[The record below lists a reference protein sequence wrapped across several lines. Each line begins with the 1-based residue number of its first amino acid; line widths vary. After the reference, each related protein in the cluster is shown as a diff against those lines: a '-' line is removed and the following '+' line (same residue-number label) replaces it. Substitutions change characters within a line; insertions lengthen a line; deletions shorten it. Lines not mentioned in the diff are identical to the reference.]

1 MTMGTSKRR
10 DILGMAAAGILGMGA
25 ERSHATPADDLT
37 GTLNVS
43 TFKQTSYLTAYY
55 LQRFAPAGL
64 KINLI
69 ETTSNTD
76 AIDALVTGSIDV
88 GYMGVIAC
96 IIAASRGR
104 PLQAVASVA
113 SRTTRVM
120 VRADSPYKT
129 IADLKGKTV
138 GIAKA
143 TNQDIIFRELVR
155 EAGLDPKKDIDFILV
170 PTPSQVAALADHT
183 VEAVS
188 TSEPNGS
195 ILLLSGI
202 GRELVKHV
210 NHTRV
215 GNPGILVALTADLI
229 AKRPALAQ
237 MFVTMHAKTTIWM
250 LHNTEQLITDFAKM
264 ARLKEDVVRLA
275 MSNTAHHYN
284 INDTYMHNIT
294 ELSDSLV
301 DANYLAAGY
310 DVRKAFDL
318 QFLPAA
324 RKAAGEVV

>member
-1 MTMGTSKRR
+1 MTTGTFKRR
-10 DILGMAAAGILGMGA
+10 GILGLVAAGA
-25 ERSHATPADDLT
+25 TGLRQRPACATPGDDLT

-55 LQRFAPAGL
+55 LQRFAPPGM
-64 KINLI
+64 KINII

-76 AIDALVTGSIDV
+76 AIDALVTGDIDV

-96 IIAASRGR
+96 LVAASRGR

-113 SRTTRVM
+113 SRTTRIM
-120 VRADSPYKT
+120 VRTDSPYKT
-129 IADLKGKTV
+129 MADLKGKSV

-143 TNQDIIFRELVR
+143 TNQDIIFRELAR
-155 EAGLDPKKDIDFILV
+155 EAGLDPKKDIDYILV
-170 PTPSQVAALADHT
+170 PTPSHVEALANHT

-202 GRELVKHV
+202 GRELVTDV

-215 GNPGILVALTADLI
+215 GNPGILVALTADMI
-229 AKRPALAQ
+229 AKRPALARA
-237 MFVTMHAKTTIWM
+237 FVTMHAKTTVWM

-264 ARLKEDVVRLA
+264 ARLKDDVIRLA

-284 INDTYMHNIT
+284 IDDTYMKNIAA
-294 ELSDSLV
+294 LSESLA
-301 DANYLAAGY
+301 DANYVAAGY

-318 QFLPAA
+318 QFLPQA
-324 RKAAGEVV
+324 RQAAGEVV